1 MDEETSG
8 SFLSWQGAVTGPHTI
23 KEIRSLLK
31 FGKVN
36 SLYKIEVDGGWILL
50 RDHLAEIDRTSRPAA
65 KMKTTPPFPPSLP
78 IPNALPDEHE
88 FSTPSAIPAGAS
100 SGTYMPDTETESSP
114 ANGIATTSFI
124 LSLCYFIP
132 VLNGITQLLALV
144 FGHLALAQMGPHHV
158 GKSRAL
164 ASTGLWITYV
174 QVGFLASSMTWL
186 ALTEFP
192 HLSREYLVMHGHM
205 LGIALFALIGSGL
218 LMLSIKMICDH
229 FLSFRTCFVGT
240 LLPAAVTMLGT
251 IIIES
256 SLVGSSPTIGKIIAT
271 IALFHVLMFTVQM
284 VFWSRFIKL
293 PGDEEL
299 GLGRAALASLFY
311 SVIFIFISILYLML
325 LAAMNPFYS

>member
-31 FGKVN
+31 FGKVH

-65 KMKTTPPFPPSLP
+65 KMTAAPPHPASLP
-78 IPNALPDEHE
+78 IPNVLPDEHE
-88 FSTPSAIPAGAS
+88 FSAPKIIPTGAS
-100 SGTYMPDTETESSP
+100 SGTYLPSTGTQSSP
-114 ANGIATTSFI
+114 ANGIATASFI
-124 LSLCYFIP
+124 LSLCFFIP

-144 FGHLALAQMGPHHV
+144 FGHLALAQMGPHHF

-192 HLSREYLVMHGHM
+192 HLSLGYLVMHGHM
-205 LGIALFALIGSGL
+205 VGIALSALIGSGL
-218 LMLSIKMICDH
+218 LMLGIKLISDH
-229 FLSFRTCFVGT
+229 FLSFRTCFIGT
-240 LLPAAVTMLGT
+240 LLPAAVSTFGM
-251 IIIES
+251 IVIQ
-256 SLVGSSPTIGKIIAT
+256 SLLAGNSPTSGKMIAT
-271 IALFHVLMFTVQM
+271 VALFQVFMFTVQM
-284 VFWSRFIKL
+284 FFWAHFIKL
-293 PGDEEL
+293 PDDEEL
-299 GLGRAALASLFY
+299 GFGSAALASLFY
-311 SVIFIFISILYLML
+311 SVIFIFIGILYIML
-325 LAAMNPFYS
+325 FATLNPLNT

>member
-1 MDEETSG
+1 
-8 SFLSWQGAVTGPHTI
+8 
-23 KEIRSLLK
+23 
-31 FGKVN
+31 
-36 SLYKIEVDGGWILL
+36 
-50 RDHLAEIDRTSRPAA
+50 
-65 KMKTTPPFPPSLP
+65 
-78 IPNALPDEHE
+78 
-88 FSTPSAIPAGAS
+88 
-100 SGTYMPDTETESSP
+100 MPDTETESSP

-124 LSLCYFIP
+124 LSLCFFIP

-205 LGIALFALIGSGL
+205 LGIALSALIGSGL
-218 LMLSIKMICDH
+218 LMLGIKMICDH
-229 FLSFRTCFVGT
+229 FLPFRTCFIGT
-240 LLPAAVTMLGT
+240 LLPAAVSMLGT
-251 IIIES
+251 IIIQS
-256 SLVGSSPTIGKIIAT
+256 SLVGSSPTSGKMIAT
-271 IALFHVLMFTVQM
+271 IALFYVLMFTVQM